1 MEKLGD
7 KMLSTQRVKISGDG
21 AKMSRITNFVVL
33 SFSLLSEGE
42 KVMSTKGKYRHVNNI
57 YLTFETWT
65 HHLYIIFICIC
76 FNELLRYSHSC
87 NSQW

>member
-7 KMLSTQRVKISGDG
+7 KMQSIQRVKISGDG

-42 KVMSTKGKYRHVNNI
+42 KVMSTKGKSTLVNNI
-57 YLTFETWT
+57 YLTFETWKCDLYDI
-65 HHLYIIFICIC
+65 HL
-76 FNELLRYSHSC
+76 
-87 NSQW
+87 